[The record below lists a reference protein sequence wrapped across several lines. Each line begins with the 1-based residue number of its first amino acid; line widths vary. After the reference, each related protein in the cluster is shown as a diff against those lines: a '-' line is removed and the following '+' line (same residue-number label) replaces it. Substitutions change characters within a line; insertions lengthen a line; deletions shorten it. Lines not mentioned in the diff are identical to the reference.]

1 MQSVLVCEDDE
12 RMRYAVVRALQQD
25 GYEVD
30 EASDGESALESV
42 REGSYSVVV
51 LDWELPKLSGIDVCK
66 RIRET
71 STVPVIMLTA
81 RDGEVD
87 RVLGL
92 ELGADDY
99 LTKPFSMAELRSRIR
114 AVLRRQEFER
124 AQAGVLEAGTLRLD
138 PARHRVEQD
147 GRVVQLTPTEFRLLA
162 LLIGA
167 QERVLSRREIMQH
180 LWESAYVGEERTVDT
195 HIRNLRRKIESDP
208 AQPSRIVSVRGV
220 GYQLQSAP

>member
-42 REGSYSVVV
+42 RQGGYSVVV

-87 RVLGL
+87 RVLGPRARRRRL
-92 ELGADDY
+92 PDE
-99 LTKPFSMAELRSRIR
+99 
-114 AVLRRQEFER
+114 AVLDGGAPQQDPRRVAAARVR
-124 AQAGVLEAGTLRLD
+124 AFTGRSPRGGDASTRSGPAPGRAGRQGGAAD
-138 PARHRVEQD
+138 AD
-147 GRVVQLTPTEFRLLA
+147 EFRLLA

-208 AQPSRIVSVRGV
+208 AHPSRIVSVRGV

>member
-42 REGSYSVVV
+42 RQGGYSVVV

-124 AQAGVLEAGTLRLD
+124 SQAGVLEAGTLRLD

-147 GRVVQLTPTEFRLLA
+147 GKVVQLTPTEFRLLA

-208 AQPSRIVSVRGV
+208 AQPNRIVSVRGV

>member
-42 REGSYSVVV
+42 RQGGYSVVV

-124 AQAGVLEAGTLRLD
+124 SQAGVLVAGALRLD
-138 PARHRVEQD
+138 PARHRVERD

-195 HIRNLRRKIESDP
+195 HVRNLRRKIESDP
-208 AQPSRIVSVRGV
+208 AHPSRIVSVRGV

>member
-42 REGSYSVVV
+42 RQGGYSVVV

-124 AQAGVLEAGTLRLD
+124 SHAGVLEAGTLRLD